1 MSEYKDWKITLEYNV
16 PPNDTEGV
24 FTEALFDAADG
35 HAPSAAEGLGAR
47 ADTVAGK
54 VWVVFTLVDTS
65 PELADEITSEM
76 SERILEAVKVSRG
89 EACVSAA

>member
-1 MSEYKDWKITLEYNV
+1 
-16 PPNDTEGV
+16 
-24 FTEALFDAADG
+24 
-35 HAPSAAEGLGAR
+35 
-47 ADTVAGK
+47 
-54 VWVVFTLVDTS
+54 VFTLVDTS